1 MDSGNHFIHHKILAF
16 FNHQHEGK
24 RLYLIDILSEELDS
38 LFSQTQELDAS
49 ELSQLS
55 SLAHKLKGICR
66 YLLIQNEV
74 FLFDVKSKQELMF
87 SILMLQNEIKV
98 VKCEI

>member
-1 MDSGNHFIHHKILAF
+1 MDSGNHFIQHKILAF
-16 FNHQHEGK
+16 FNHQHEEK
-24 RLYLIDILSEELDS
+24 RRYLLNVLSEELDS
-38 LFSQTQELDAS
+38 LFAQAQGLDAS

-55 SLAHKLKGICR
+55 SLAHKFKGICS
-66 YLLIQNEV
+66 YLLIQNEA
-74 FLFDVKSKQELMF
+74 FFFDAKSKQELIF